1 VRLSVSNSL
10 FFGVL
15 FGLAI
20 ISVGL
25 KAAAGPDSGMGPPG
39 SEVVDQLSRSLQS
52 QGFAT
57 DVSTKKTLSS
67 IIFAKRNDCQLSVRD
82 AREGA
87 AVETLFATDASSV
100 GTIRYL
106 YRGKASDAPPDSAI
120 WADRVVN
127 KIFSSLQIHRRIP
140 VPLAL
145 ATSPGCGGQDFGL
158 SDFRIG

>member
-1 VRLSVSNSL
+1 LSVSNNL
-10 FFGVL
+10 FLGVL

-20 ISVGL
+20 MSVGL
-25 KAAAGPDSGMGPPG
+25 KAAAGPDTGMGPAG
-39 SEVVDQLSRSLQS
+39 SEIVGQLARSLQA

-57 DVSTKKTLSS
+57 NVRGQKSLSS
-67 IIFAKRNDCQLSVRD
+67 VIYAKRNDCRLTIRD

-87 AVETLFATDASSV
+87 AVETLFATDAAGI

-106 YRGKASDAPPDSAI
+106 YRGKASDAPPAAAM

-127 KIFSSLQIHRRIP
+127 KVFNSLQIHRRVP

-145 ATSPGCGGQDFGL
+145 ATSPGCEGRDFGL
-158 SDFRIG
+158 SDFRVG